1 VYGDAARRDVVLRNG
16 VGMVFVGLSGGEFAL
31 LERTGTGWKIT
42 RASQA
47 NPLLGRIREVRIAAV
62 RGGQTIALGADDHAD
77 SFNATDDEKAAPPWI
92 TAPATAWAR
101 ATTAAGAQVFKE
113 SVDGD
118 ARAVHGAPTN
128 DQIVTADIRPTTF
141 YAGGGWAGLMA
152 RYVNA
157 SAYYFALLQ
166 NGGTVSLRRWMNGQ
180 VTVLDEAPFAVAQAP
195 PIECGWTR
203 WAAIC
208 GYTSTAN
215 S

>member
-1 VYGDAARRDVVLRNG
+1 MSQRTQRRRPNL
-16 VGMVFVGLSGGEFAL
+16 
-31 LERTGTGWKIT
+31 
-42 RASQA
+42 
-47 NPLLGRIREVRIAAV
+47 
-62 RGGQTIALGADDHAD
+62 
-77 SFNATDDEKAAPPWI
+77 
-92 TAPATAWAR
+92 
-101 ATTAAGAQVFKE
+101 AQVTLNLR
-113 SVDGD
+113 SDGYT
-118 ARAVHGAPTN
+118 RLSLSAVCLTWPTLPSNFFCYECLRSSLLHCAHGAPTN